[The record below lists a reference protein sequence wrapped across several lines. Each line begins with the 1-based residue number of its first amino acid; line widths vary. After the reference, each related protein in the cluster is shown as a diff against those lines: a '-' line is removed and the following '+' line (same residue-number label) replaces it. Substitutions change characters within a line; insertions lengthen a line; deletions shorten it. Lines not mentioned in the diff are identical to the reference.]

1 MLKTLLKK
9 QMAEIFRNYFYDPKK
24 NKMRSKGA
32 TAMYIA
38 LYVLLMAGLL
48 GGMFALLAVGI
59 CAPMAAAGVGWLYYL
74 VMGLIAVL
82 LGAFGSVFSTYSSLY
97 LSKDNDLLLSM
108 PIPVRYV
115 MASRL
120 LGVYLLGLM
129 YSGVATVPAV
139 IVYWIVAPV
148 TAGTIVG
155 GVLTVLLVSV
165 IVMVL
170 SCLLGWVVA
179 RISLKLKNKSFVT
192 VILSLAFLA
201 AYYFV
206 YYKAQGLI
214 TLLAENAAVYGAK
227 IRGSAYLLYL
237 FGSVGAGDWLAML
250 IVTLSQAALLALTL
264 WVIARSFLK
273 IATATGSVKKVRF
286 EHRAVRA
293 QSVQRALCQ
302 KELRRFTASPNYML
316 NCGLGI
322 VMLPAAGIAL
332 LIKGRALAQL
342 LDDAFGAGADI
353 VPVLLCAALC
363 LLASMN
369 DMAAPSVSLEG
380 RQLWL
385 AQSLP
390 VTPWQVLR
398 AKLDMQLLLT
408 GVPVLFC
415 ALCAVIVLPGGA
427 AEMALAVVAALLYTL
442 LSALGGARARAQDAE
457 PDVDQRDHAHQAG
470 RQRDARALCQLVLCH
485 RARRAVLPVRQIFE
499 RSGVSGHFR
508 RRHGGRLCAAAA
520 LAQAARHAHL
530 RCAVS
535 EKQETAS
542 VRLDRGGFLLCV
554 SVTARARA
562 QRTRAP

>member
-32 TAMYIA
+32 TIAYIA
-38 LYVLLMAGLL
+38 LYALLMVGLL
-48 GGMFALLAVGI
+48 GGIFALMAVGL
-59 CAPMAAAGVGWLYYL
+59 CGPLVEAGMGWLYYL
-74 VMGLIAVL
+74 LMGLIAVL
-82 LGAFGSVFSTYSSLY
+82 LGTFGSVFSTYSSLY

-108 PIPVRYV
+108 PIPVRCV

-129 YSGVATVPAV
+129 YAAVVIVPGV
-139 IVYWIVAPV
+139 IVYWITAPV

-155 GVLTVLLVSV
+155 GVLMVLIVSV

-179 RISLKLKNKSFVT
+179 RISLKLKNKSFIT
-192 VILSLAFLA
+192 VILSLLFLA

-206 YYKAQGLI
+206 YYKAQALI
-214 TLLAENAAVYGAK
+214 TLLVENAAVYGMK

-237 FGSVGAGDWLAML
+237 FGCVGAGDWLAML
-250 IVTLSQAALLALTL
+250 IVTVTQAALLALTM
-264 WVIARSFLK
+264 WGIARSFLK

-286 EHRAVRA
+286 EHKAVRA
-293 QSVQRALCQ
+293 QSTQRALFG

-322 VMLPAAGIAL
+322 LMLTAAGIAL
-332 LIKGRALAQL
+332 IIKGGALGQTL
-342 LDDAFGAGADI
+342 ADVFSGNVGV
-353 VPVLLCAALC
+353 VPVLMCAAVC

-380 RQLWL
+380 KSLWL

-390 VTPWQVLR
+390 VVPWQVLR
-398 AKLDMQLLLT
+398 AKLDVQLVLT

-415 ALCAVIVLPGGA
+415 ALCMVITLPGS
-427 AEMALAVVAALLYTL
+427 ALEKVLLVVVALLYTL
-442 LSALGGARARAQDAE
+442 LSAL
-457 PDVDQRDHAHQAG
+457 
-470 RQRDARALCQLVLCH
+470 
-485 RARRAVLPVRQIFE
+485 
-499 RSGVSGHFR
+499 
-508 RRHGGRLCAAAA
+508 AA
-520 LAQAARHAHL
+520 LALGLKMPNLTWTNETTPIKQSGCVMLSLFANWFYAIALGGLYFLCGNAISAATYLAIF
-530 RCAVS
+530 AV
-535 EKQETAS
+535 
-542 VRLDRGGFLLCV
+542 
-554 SVTARARA
+554 VTAAGSALLLRWVKKQGARIFA
-562 QRTRAP
+562 AL

>member
-24 NKMRSKGA
+24 NKMRSRGA

-38 LYVLLMAGLL
+38 LYALLMVGLL

-148 TAGTIVG
+148 TAGTVVG

-179 RISLKLKNKSFVT
+179 RISLKLKNKSFIT

-237 FGSVGAGDWLAML
+237 FGSVGAGDWLAMGL
-250 IVTLSQAALLALTL
+250 VTLSQA
-264 WVIARSFLK
+264 
-273 IATATGSVKKVRF
+273 
-286 EHRAVRA
+286 
-293 QSVQRALCQ
+293 
-302 KELRRFTASPNYML
+302 
-316 NCGLGI
+316 
-322 VMLPAAGIAL
+322 
-332 LIKGRALAQL
+332 
-342 LDDAFGAGADI
+342 
-353 VPVLLCAALC
+353 
-363 LLASMN
+363 
-369 DMAAPSVSLEG
+369 
-380 RQLWL
+380 
-385 AQSLP
+385 
-390 VTPWQVLR
+390 VLR
-398 AKLDMQLLLT
+398 AKLDTQLLLT
-408 GVPVLFC
+408 GVPMLFC

-427 AEMALAVVAALLYTL
+427 AEMALAVVVALLYTL
-442 LSALGGARARAQDAE
+442 LSAL
-457 PDVDQRDHAHQAG
+457 
-470 RQRDARALCQLVLCH
+470 
-485 RARRAVLPVRQIFE
+485 
-499 RSGVSGHFR
+499 
-508 RRHGGRLCAAAA
+508 AA
-520 LAQAARHAHL
+520 LALGLRLPNLTWTNEITPIKQGGSVMLALFANWLYAIALGGLYFLCSRYLSAAAYLALAAAITAAVCALLL
-530 RCAVS
+530 RWV
-535 EKQETAS
+535 KQ
-542 VRLDRGGFLLCV
+542 RG
-554 SVTARARA
+554 
-562 QRTRAP
+562 TRIFAAL

>member
-32 TAMYIA
+32 TIAYIA
-38 LYVLLMAGLL
+38 LYALLMVGLL
-48 GGMFALLAVGI
+48 GGIFALMAVGL
-59 CAPMAAAGVGWLYYL
+59 CGPLVEAGMGWLYYL
-74 VMGLIAVL
+74 LMGLIAVL
-82 LGAFGSVFSTYSSLY
+82 LGTFGSVFSTYSSLY

-108 PIPVRYV
+108 PIPVRCV

-129 YSGVATVPAV
+129 YAAVVIVPGV
-139 IVYWIVAPV
+139 IVYWLTAPV

-155 GVLTVLLVSV
+155 GVLMVLIVSV

-179 RISLKLKNKSFVT
+179 RISLKLKNKSFIT
-192 VILSLAFLA
+192 VILSLLFLA

-206 YYKAQGLI
+206 YYKAQALI
-214 TLLAENAAVYGAK
+214 TLLVENAAVYGMK

-237 FGSVGAGDWLAML
+237 FGCVGAGDWLAML
-250 IVTLSQAALLALTL
+250 IVTVTQAALLALTM
-264 WVIARSFLK
+264 WGIARSFLK

-286 EHRAVRA
+286 EHKAVRA
-293 QSVQRALCQ
+293 QSTQRALFG

-322 VMLPAAGIAL
+322 LMLTAAGIAL
-332 LIKGRALAQL
+332 IIKGGALGQTL
-342 LDDAFGAGADI
+342 ADVFSGNVGV
-353 VPVLLCAALC
+353 VPVLMCAAVC

-380 RQLWL
+380 KSLWL

-390 VTPWQVLR
+390 VVPWQVLR
-398 AKLDMQLLLT
+398 AKLDVQLVLT

-415 ALCAVIVLPGGA
+415 ALCMVITLPGS
-427 AEMALAVVAALLYTL
+427 ALEKVLLVVVALLYTL
-442 LSALGGARARAQDAE
+442 LSAL
-457 PDVDQRDHAHQAG
+457 
-470 RQRDARALCQLVLCH
+470 
-485 RARRAVLPVRQIFE
+485 
-499 RSGVSGHFR
+499 
-508 RRHGGRLCAAAA
+508 AA
-520 LAQAARHAHL
+520 LALGLKMPNLTWTNETTPIKQSGCVMLSLFANWFYAIALGGLYFLCGNAISAATYLAIF
-530 RCAVS
+530 AV
-535 EKQETAS
+535 
-542 VRLDRGGFLLCV
+542 
-554 SVTARARA
+554 VTAAGSALLLRWVKKQGARIFA
-562 QRTRAP
+562 AL

>member
-24 NKMRSKGA
+24 NKMRSRGA
-32 TAMYIA
+32 TIAYIA
-38 LYVLLMAGLL
+38 LYVLLMAGVL

-148 TAGTIVG
+148 TAGTVVG

-179 RISLKLKNKSFVT
+179 RISLKLKHKSFIT
-192 VILSLAFLA
+192 VILSLLFLA

-237 FGSVGAGDWLAML
+237 FGSVGAGDWLAMVL
-250 IVTLSQAALLALTL
+250 VTLSQAALLALTL

-293 QSVQRALCQ
+293 QSVQRALFG

-322 VMLPAAGIAL
+322 LMLPVAGIVL
-332 LIKGRALAQL
+332 LIKGGALGRML
-342 LDDAFGAGADI
+342 ADVFSGNVGV
-353 VPVLLCAALC
+353 VPVLMCAAVC

-369 DMAAPSVSLEG
+369 DMAAPAVSLEG
-380 RQLWL
+380 RNLWL
-385 AQSLP
+385 VQSLP
-390 VTPWQVLR
+390 VVPWQALR
-398 AKLDMQLLLT
+398 AKLDVQLVLT

-415 ALCAVIVLPGGA
+415 ALCMVIVLPGS
-427 AEMALAVVAALLYTL
+427 ALEKALLVIVALLYTL
-442 LSALGGARARAQDAE
+442 LSAL
-457 PDVDQRDHAHQAG
+457 
-470 RQRDARALCQLVLCH
+470 
-485 RARRAVLPVRQIFE
+485 
-499 RSGVSGHFR
+499 
-508 RRHGGRLCAAAA
+508 AA
-520 LAQAARHAHL
+520 LALGLKMPNLTWTNETTPIKQSGCVMLSLFANWFYALALGGLYFLCGNALSAAVYLAIF
-530 RCAVS
+530 AV
-535 EKQETAS
+535 
-542 VRLDRGGFLLCV
+542 
-554 SVTARARA
+554 VTAAGSALLLHWVKQRGARIFA
-562 QRTRAP
+562 AL

>member
-32 TAMYIA
+32 TIAYIA
-38 LYVLLMAGLL
+38 LYALLMVGLL
-48 GGMFALLAVGI
+48 GGIFALMAVGL
-59 CAPMAAAGVGWLYYL
+59 CGPLVEAGMDWLYYL
-74 VMGLIAVL
+74 LIGLIAVL
-82 LGAFGSVFSTYSSLY
+82 LGTFGSVFSTYSSLY

-108 PIPVRYV
+108 PIPVRCV

-129 YSGVATVPAV
+129 YAAVV
-139 IVYWIVAPV
+139 IVPGV
-148 TAGTIVG
+148 IVG
-155 GVLTVLLVSV
+155 GVLMVLLVSV

-179 RISLKLKNKSFVT
+179 RISLKLKNKSFIT
-192 VILSLAFLA
+192 VILSLLFLA

-206 YYKAQGLI
+206 YYKAQALI
-214 TLLAENAAVYGAK
+214 TLLVENAAVYGMK

-237 FGSVGAGDWLAML
+237 FGCVGAGDWLAML
-250 IVTLSQAALLALTL
+250 IVTVTQALLLALTM
-264 WVIARSFLK
+264 WGIARSFLK

-286 EHRAVRA
+286 EHKAVRA
-293 QSVQRALCQ
+293 QSTQRALLG
-302 KELRRFTASPNYML
+302 KELRRFSASPNYML

-322 VMLPAAGIAL
+322 LMLTAAGIAL

-342 LDDAFGAGADI
+342 LDGVFGAGADI
-353 VPVLLCAALC
+353 VPVLLSAALC

-380 RQLWL
+380 KSLWL

-398 AKLDMQLLLT
+398 AKLDTQLLLT

-427 AEMALAVVAALLYTL
+427 AEMALAVIVALLYTL
-442 LSALGGARARAQDAE
+442 LSAL
-457 PDVDQRDHAHQAG
+457 
-470 RQRDARALCQLVLCH
+470 
-485 RARRAVLPVRQIFE
+485 
-499 RSGVSGHFR
+499 
-508 RRHGGRLCAAAA
+508 AA
-520 LAQAARHAHL
+520 LALGLKMPNLTWTNEITPIKQGGSVMLSLFANWAYAVVLGGLYFLCGRYLSAAAYLALAAAITAAVCALLL
-530 RCAVS
+530 RWV
-535 EKQETAS
+535 KQ
-542 VRLDRGGFLLCV
+542 RG
-554 SVTARARA
+554 
-562 QRTRAP
+562 TRIFAAL

>member
-24 NKMRSKGA
+24 NKMRSRGA
-32 TAMYIA
+32 TIAYMA
-38 LYVLLMAGLL
+38 LYALLMVGLL
-48 GGMFALLAVGI
+48 GGIFALMAVGL
-59 CAPMAAAGVGWLYYL
+59 CGPLVESGMGWLYYL
-74 VMGLIAVL
+74 LMGLIAVF
-82 LGAFGSVFSTYSSLY
+82 LGTFGSVFSTYSSLY
-97 LSKDNDLLLSM
+97 LSKDNDLLLSL
-108 PIPVRYV
+108 PIPVRCV

-129 YSGVATVPAV
+129 YAAVVIVPGV
-139 IVYWIVAPV
+139 IVYWLTAPV

-155 GVLTVLLVSV
+155 GVLMVLIVSV

-179 RISLKLKNKSFVT
+179 RISLKLKNKSFIT
-192 VILSLAFLA
+192 VLLSLLFLA

-206 YYKAQGLI
+206 YYKAQALI
-214 TLLAENAAVYGAK
+214 TLLVENAAVYGMK

-237 FGSVGAGDWLAML
+237 FGSVGAGDWLAMG
-250 IVTLSQAALLALTL
+250 IVTVTQAALLALTL
-264 WVIARSFLK
+264 WGIARSFLK

-286 EHRAVRA
+286 EHKAVRA
-293 QSVQRALCQ
+293 QSVQRALRQ
-302 KELRRFTASPNYML
+302 KELRRFAASPNYML

-322 VMLPAAGIAL
+322 VTLPAAGIAL

-353 VPVLLCAALC
+353 VPVLLSAALC

-408 GVPVLFC
+408 GVPLLFC

-427 AEMALAVVAALLYTL
+427 AEMALAVIAALLYTL
-442 LSALGGARARAQDAE
+442 LSAL
-457 PDVDQRDHAHQAG
+457 
-470 RQRDARALCQLVLCH
+470 
-485 RARRAVLPVRQIFE
+485 
-499 RSGVSGHFR
+499 
-508 RRHGGRLCAAAA
+508 AA
-520 LAQAARHAHL
+520 LALGLKMPNLTWTNEITPIKQGGSVMLALFANWFYAIALGGLYFLCGRYLSAAAYL
-530 RCAVS
+530 AIF
-535 EKQETAS
+535 AA
-542 VRLDRGGFLLCV
+542 
-554 SVTARARA
+554 VTAVVCALLLRWLKRRGTHIFAA
-562 QRTRAP
+562 L

>member
-24 NKMRSKGA
+24 NKMRSRGA
-32 TAMYIA
+32 TIAYIA
-38 LYVLLMAGLL
+38 LYALLMVGLL

-148 TAGTIVG
+148 TAGTVVG

-179 RISLKLKNKSFVT
+179 RISLKLKHKSFVT
-192 VILSLAFLA
+192 VILSLLFLA

-237 FGSVGAGDWLAML
+237 FGSVGAGDWLAMG

-293 QSVQRALCQ
+293 QSVQRALFG

-322 VMLPAAGIAL
+322 LMLPVAGIVL
-332 LIKGRALAQL
+332 LIKGGALGRML
-342 LDDAFGAGADI
+342 ADVFSGNVGV
-353 VPVLLCAALC
+353 VPVLMCAAVC

-369 DMAAPSVSLEG
+369 DMAAPAVSLEG
-380 RQLWL
+380 RNLWL
-385 AQSLP
+385 VQSLP
-390 VTPWQVLR
+390 VVPWQALR
-398 AKLDMQLLLT
+398 AKLDVQLVLT

-415 ALCAVIVLPGGA
+415 ALCMVIVLPGSVL
-427 AEMALAVVAALLYTL
+427 EKVLLVIVALLYTL
-442 LSALGGARARAQDAE
+442 LSAL
-457 PDVDQRDHAHQAG
+457 
-470 RQRDARALCQLVLCH
+470 
-485 RARRAVLPVRQIFE
+485 
-499 RSGVSGHFR
+499 
-508 RRHGGRLCAAAA
+508 AA
-520 LAQAARHAHL
+520 LALGLKMPNLTWTNETTPIKQSGCVMLSLFANWFYALALGGLYFLCGNALSAAVYLAIF
-530 RCAVS
+530 AV
-535 EKQETAS
+535 
-542 VRLDRGGFLLCV
+542 
-554 SVTARARA
+554 VTAAGSALLLHWVKQRGARIFA
-562 QRTRAP
+562 AL

>member
-24 NKMRSKGA
+24 NKMRSRGA
-32 TAMYIA
+32 TIAYIA
-38 LYVLLMAGLL
+38 LYVLLMAGVL

-139 IVYWIVAPV
+139 IVYWVVAPV
-148 TAGTIVG
+148 TAGTVVG

-179 RISLKLKNKSFVT
+179 RISLKLKHKSFIT
-192 VILSLAFLA
+192 VILSLLFLA

-237 FGSVGAGDWLAML
+237 FGSVGAGDWLAMG
-250 IVTLSQAALLALTL
+250 IVTVTQAALLALTL
-264 WVIARSFLK
+264 WGIARSFLK

-293 QSVQRALCQ
+293 QSVQRALFG
-302 KELRRFTASPNYML
+302 KELRRFAASPNYML

-322 VMLPAAGIAL
+322 LMLPVAGIVL
-332 LIKGRALAQL
+332 LIKGGALGRML
-342 LDDAFGAGADI
+342 ADVFSGNVGV
-353 VPVLLCAALC
+353 VPVLMCAAVC

-369 DMAAPSVSLEG
+369 DMAAPAVSLEG
-380 RQLWL
+380 RNLWL
-385 AQSLP
+385 VQSLP
-390 VTPWQVLR
+390 VVPWQALR
-398 AKLDMQLLLT
+398 AKLDVQLVLT

-415 ALCAVIVLPGGA
+415 ALCMVIALPGSALEKTLLVIV
-427 AEMALAVVAALLYTL
+427 ALLYTL
-442 LSALGGARARAQDAE
+442 LSAL
-457 PDVDQRDHAHQAG
+457 
-470 RQRDARALCQLVLCH
+470 
-485 RARRAVLPVRQIFE
+485 
-499 RSGVSGHFR
+499 
-508 RRHGGRLCAAAA
+508 AA
-520 LAQAARHAHL
+520 LALGLKMPNLTWTNETTPIKQSGCVMLSLFANWFYALALGGLYFLCGNALSAAAYL
-530 RCAVS
+530 AIFAV
-535 EKQETAS
+535 
-542 VRLDRGGFLLCV
+542 
-554 SVTARARA
+554 VTAAGSA
-562 QRTRAP
+562 LLLHWVKQRGTRIFAAL

>member
-38 LYVLLMAGLL
+38 LYVLLMAGVL

-108 PIPVRYV
+108 PVPVRYV

-148 TAGTIVG
+148 TAGTVVG

-179 RISLKLKNKSFVT
+179 RISLKLKHKSFVT
-192 VILSLAFLA
+192 VILSLLFLA

-293 QSVQRALCQ
+293 QSVQRALFG

-322 VMLPAAGIAL
+322 LMLPVAGIVL
-332 LIKGRALAQL
+332 LIKGGALGRML
-342 LDDAFGAGADI
+342 ADVFSGNVGV
-353 VPVLLCAALC
+353 VPVLMCAAVC

-369 DMAAPSVSLEG
+369 DMAAPAVSLEG
-380 RQLWL
+380 RNLWL
-385 AQSLP
+385 VQSLP
-390 VTPWQVLR
+390 VVPWQALR
-398 AKLDMQLLLT
+398 AKLDVQLVLT

-415 ALCAVIVLPGGA
+415 ALCMVIVLPGSVL
-427 AEMALAVVAALLYTL
+427 EKVLLVIVALLYTL
-442 LSALGGARARAQDAE
+442 LSAL
-457 PDVDQRDHAHQAG
+457 
-470 RQRDARALCQLVLCH
+470 
-485 RARRAVLPVRQIFE
+485 
-499 RSGVSGHFR
+499 
-508 RRHGGRLCAAAA
+508 AA
-520 LAQAARHAHL
+520 LALGLKMPNLTWTNETTPIKQSGCVMLSLFANWFYALALGGLYFLCGNALSAAVYLAIF
-530 RCAVS
+530 AV
-535 EKQETAS
+535 
-542 VRLDRGGFLLCV
+542 
-554 SVTARARA
+554 VTAAGSALLLHWVKQRGARIFA
-562 QRTRAP
+562 AL

>member
-24 NKMRSKGA
+24 NKMRSRGA

-38 LYVLLMAGLL
+38 LYVLLMAGML

-237 FGSVGAGDWLAML
+237 FGSVGAGDWLAMG

-286 EHRAVRA
+286 EHKAVRA
-293 QSVQRALCQ
+293 QSVQRALRR

-342 LDDAFGAGADI
+342 L
-353 VPVLLCAALC
+353 
-363 LLASMN
+363 
-369 DMAAPSVSLEG
+369 
-380 RQLWL
+380 
-385 AQSLP
+385 
-390 VTPWQVLR
+390 
-398 AKLDMQLLLT
+398 LT
-408 GVPVLFC
+408 GVPLLFC

-442 LSALGGARARAQDAE
+442 LSAL
-457 PDVDQRDHAHQAG
+457 
-470 RQRDARALCQLVLCH
+470 
-485 RARRAVLPVRQIFE
+485 
-499 RSGVSGHFR
+499 
-508 RRHGGRLCAAAA
+508 AA
-520 LAQAARHAHL
+520 LALGLKMPNLTWTNEITPIKQGGSVMLALFANWFYAIALGGLYFLCGRYLSAAAYLALAAAITAVVCALLL
-530 RCAVS
+530 RWL
-535 EKQETAS
+535 K
-542 VRLDRGGFLLCV
+542 RRG
-554 SVTARARA
+554 
-562 QRTRAP
+562 TRIFAAL

>member
-38 LYVLLMAGLL
+38 LYALLMVGVL

-59 CAPMAAAGVGWLYYL
+59 CAPMAAAGVDWLYYL

-108 PIPVRYV
+108 PVPVRYV

-148 TAGTIVG
+148 TAGTVVG

-179 RISLKLKNKSFVT
+179 RISLKLKHKSFIT
-192 VILSLAFLA
+192 VILSLLFLA

-237 FGSVGAGDWLAML
+237 FGSVGAGDWLAMGL
-250 IVTLSQAALLALTL
+250 VTLSQAALLALTL

-273 IATATGSVKKVRF
+273 IATATGMRF

-293 QSVQRALCQ
+293 QSVQRALLG
-302 KELRRFTASPNYML
+302 KELRRFAASPNYML
-316 NCGLGI
+316 NCGFGI
-322 VMLPAAGIAL
+322 LMLPVAGIAL

-353 VPVLLCAALC
+353 VPVLLSAALC

-398 AKLDMQLLLT
+398 AKLDTQLLLT
-408 GVPVLFC
+408 GVPLLFC

-427 AEMALAVVAALLYTL
+427 AEMALAVVVALLYTL
-442 LSALGGARARAQDAE
+442 LSAL
-457 PDVDQRDHAHQAG
+457 
-470 RQRDARALCQLVLCH
+470 
-485 RARRAVLPVRQIFE
+485 
-499 RSGVSGHFR
+499 
-508 RRHGGRLCAAAA
+508 AA
-520 LAQAARHAHL
+520 LALGLRLPNLTWTNEITPIKQGGSVMLALFVNWFYAIALGGLYFLCGRYLSAAAYL
-530 RCAVS
+530 ALAAAITAAVCALLLHWV
-535 EKQETAS
+535 KQ
-542 VRLDRGGFLLCV
+542 RG
-554 SVTARARA
+554 
-562 QRTRAP
+562 TRIFAAL